1 MLTDHAAAKY
11 LPLQKLPRCPRGHP
25 SRAMPCIS
33 AATDTAR
40 GLYAAKE
47 SRRRRRGSARDARHL
62 VAEQVRGT
70 ECAVSEPFNGT
81 INVDIRDSVRR
92 SRLALKV
99 SASRLR

>member
-1 MLTDHAAAKY
+1 VLTDHAAAKY
-11 LPLQKLPRCPRGHP
+11 PRLQKLTRCPRDHP
-25 SRAMPCIS
+25 SRGMPCIS

-47 SRRRRRGSARDARHL
+47 SRRRRRGSVRDASHL
-62 VAEQVRGT
+62 VAEQVSGR
-70 ECAVSEPFNGT
+70 ECAVSEPFKGT

-92 SRLALKV
+92 NRFALKV

>member
-1 MLTDHAAAKY
+1 
-11 LPLQKLPRCPRGHP
+11 
-25 SRAMPCIS
+25 MPCIS

-47 SRRRRRGSARDARHL
+47 SRRRRRSARDARHL

-70 ECAVSEPFNGT
+70 ECAVSEPLNGT
-81 INVDIRDSVRR
+81 INVDIRDGVRR
-92 SRLALKV
+92 SRFALKV

>member
-11 LPLQKLPRCPRGHP
+11 PPLQKANAMPPRSP

-40 GLYAAKE
+40 SVRGEGVSAATA
-47 SRRRRRGSARDARHL
+47 RICRDARHL
-62 VAEQVRGT
+62 VAEQVSGT
-70 ECAVSEPFNGT
+70 ECAVSEPFKGT

-92 SRLALKV
+92 NRFALKV